1 MQSNPELEHLIETA
15 ISTAKKFNHEYV
27 TVEHLFLAMVRHTPF
42 RNLLKKA
49 NINTEVIEHETT
61 AYISS
66 LKSLETPTEVPQKRT
81 AALERVLN
89 RTFTQALLTGR
100 KNVTIAD
107 LCLAMFAETTS
118 HAQYFMTKHGLTPAS
133 LVDLYNKHYDNKSAV
148 MTADQATDVLGQYC
162 VNMTEQASNGIYEP
176 LIGRH
181 SELEEMVNVLAKRF
195 KSNVLM
201 VGDPGTGKTA
211 IVEGLAQRL
220 IAGQVPAFLQGHELW
235 SVEVGSLLAG
245 SKYRGDFE
253 EKLKN
258 IIAAL
263 CAKKNAILFIDEAH
277 TMRGAGANN
286 GSGLDFANMI
296 KPAITTGQLKV
307 IANTTWEEFYESFEK
322 DRALMR
328 RFYRVVI
335 DEPSAETTVEILQGL
350 RPRLNEFHQ
359 VDITNEAIE
368 TAVKLASRYIN
379 DRKNPDKSIDLIDA
393 AAARARAQDA
403 IGAIIGKDEI
413 QAQVAKLVQIP
424 EDHLKNER
432 TNLVAMLDQNIKTY
446 LFGQDSVVD
455 EVLEHVY
462 VGYSGIGNP
471 SKPIGSFLFL
481 GPTGSGKTEFA
492 KLLSQNLDMALLR
505 YDMGEF
511 QEKHSVASFIGAPPG
526 YVGFEDG
533 NLSGGRLISDV
544 SKHPYSVILFDEVEK
559 AHPDIFNVLLQLLDE
574 GRATSTN
581 GKEINGRNCIII
593 LTSNLGAQANES
605 NAIGFGRELQK
616 TGEDDKAVKEFF
628 KPEFRNRLSAICKFN
643 RLDAHSINL
652 VVLKFINELRQ
663 SLNDKAINF
672 QITDAA
678 VEYLAKK
685 GFDSK
690 LGARPIARVI
700 DKEIRVQLSK
710 KILFEGLA
718 NCTVNCD
725 VVGDALAFE
734 IASCE
739 QNEPIIA

>member
-27 TVEHLFLAMVRHTPF
+27 TVEHLFLAMVQHTPF

-49 NINTEVIEHETT
+49 NINAEVIEHETT

-66 LKSLETPTEVPQKRT
+66 LKSLETPIEVPQKRT

-133 LVDLYNKHYDNKSAV
+133 LVDLYNKHYDNKSAA

-335 DEPSAETTVEILQGL
+335 DEPSVETTVEILQGL

-359 VDITNEAIE
+359 VNITDEAIE

-403 IGAIIGKDEI
+403 IGAIISKDEI

-492 KLLSQNLDMALLR
+492 KLLSQNLDMTLLR

-581 GKEINGRNCIII
+581 GKEINARNCIII

-663 SLNDKAINF
+663 TLNDKAINF

-718 NCTVNCD
+718 NCTVICD
-725 VVGDALAFE
+725 VAGDALAFE

>member
-49 NINTEVIEHETT
+49 NINAEVIEHETT

>member
-49 NINTEVIEHETT
+49 NINAEVIEHETT

-133 LVDLYNKHYDNKSAV
+133 LVDLYNKHYDNKSAA

-359 VDITNEAIE
+359 VNITDEAIE

-471 SKPIGSFLFL
+471 NKPIGSFLFL

-492 KLLSQNLDMALLR
+492 KLLSQNLDMTLLR

-581 GKEINGRNCIII
+581 GKEINARNCIII

-663 SLNDKAINF
+663 TLNDKAINF

>member
-49 NINTEVIEHETT
+49 NINAEVIEHETT

-133 LVDLYNKHYDNKSAV
+133 LVDLYNKHYDNKSAA

-718 NCTVNCD
+718 NCTVICD

>member
-1 MQSNPELEHLIETA
+1 MQSNPELEHLIDSA
-15 ISTAKKFNHEYV
+15 INTAKKFNHEYV
-27 TVEHLFLAMVRHTPF
+27 TVEHLFLALVRHAPF
-42 RNLLKKA
+42 RDLLKKA
-49 NINTEVIEHETT
+49 NINADVVEHETT

-66 LKSLETPTEVPQKRT
+66 LKSLETPVEVPQKRT

-100 KNVTIAD
+100 KYVTVAD

-133 LVDLYNKHYDNKSAV
+133 LVDLYNKHYNNKASE
-148 MTADQATDVLGQYC
+148 MTSDQASDVLSQYC
-162 VNMTEQASNGIYEP
+162 VNMTEQAASGVYEP
-176 LIGRH
+176 LIGRVT
-181 SELEEMVNVLAKRF
+181 ELEEMINVLAKRF

-220 IAGQVPAFLQGHELW
+220 VAGEVPAFLAGHELW

-263 CAKKNAILFIDEAH
+263 SAKKNAILFIDEAH
-277 TMRGAGANN
+277 TMRGAGSNG
-286 GSGLDFANMI
+286 GSGLDFANMV
-296 KPAITTGQLKV
+296 KPAITNGQLKV
-307 IANTTWEEFYESFEK
+307 IANTTWEEYYESFEK

-335 DEPSAETTVEILQGL
+335 DEPSSETTVEILQGL
-350 RPRLNEFHQ
+350 RPRLNEFHR
-359 VDITNEAIE
+359 VVITDDAIE
-368 TAVKLASRYIN
+368 AAVKLASRYIN

-403 IGAIIGKDEI
+403 VGAVIGKDEI
-413 QAQVAKLVQIP
+413 QAQVARLVQIP
-424 EDHLKNER
+424 EDHLKSER
-432 TNLVAMLDQNIKTY
+432 TSMVAMLDQNIKTY

-471 SKPIGSFLFL
+471 NKPIGSFLFL

-492 KLLSQNLDMALLR
+492 KLLSQNLDMKLLR

-581 GKEINGRNCIII
+581 GKEINARNCIII
-593 LTSNLGAQANES
+593 LTSNLGAQANDS
-605 NAIGFGRELQK
+605 NAIGFGRDLQK
-616 TGEDDKAVKEFF
+616 TGEDDRAVKEFF

-643 RLDAHSINL
+643 RLDTHSINL

-663 SLNDKAINF
+663 TLKDKAINF

-678 VEYLAKK
+678 VEYLASK

-710 KILFEGLA
+710 KILFEGLHD
-718 NCTVNCD
+718 CTVTCD
-725 VVGDALAFE
+725 ISGNELAFE
-734 IASCE
+734 IAPCE
-739 QNEPIIA
+739 QNESIVA